1 MNSKLFFLI
10 LSAAM
15 VAFTIVSI
23 CTGPSIN
30 TDYFSGTNNCKRYV
44 DDYDAN
50 KGGYD
55 DNTKKKKKSQIN
67 VCKRKNAVHD
77 LEYTSL
83 IFDVIVGTLCCIL
96 GLLHYLDI
104 GSYCEKITGIIGLA
118 SGVIGFILTIIYVGY
133 SAYIFNNDHDTNV
146 EKLYDNGAK
155 YKWDGSKY
163 AGDWKSEDEDKDYYA
178 NYAKYKDLGKK
189 QYNYNSELYKK
200 FLEGGDHDSKSC
212 HDGITAFVRTTKV
225 NGCEYIWAANY
236 LQYQK
241 TSTTNKYIYDKWLTS
256 IIFSCFTFVCA
267 IGVAIFGLL
276 LFLNKG
282 GSGHTPIS

>member
-1 MNSKLFFLI
+1 M
-10 LSAAM
+10 
-15 VAFTIVSI
+15 
-23 CTGPSIN
+23 
-30 TDYFSGTNNCKRYV
+30 
-44 DDYDAN
+44 
-50 KGGYD
+50 
-55 DNTKKKKKSQIN
+55 
-67 VCKRKNAVHD
+67 
-77 LEYTSL
+77 
-83 IFDVIVGTLCCIL
+83 
-96 GLLHYLDI
+96 
-104 GSYCEKITGIIGLA
+104 
-118 SGVIGFILTIIYVGY
+118 
-133 SAYIFNNDHDTNV
+133 